1 MATLNLL
8 NYPGLDRQRRR
19 FHRRWTLAAGV
30 ATGSLVA
37 LLLLHWSDQFR
48 LMLQQEQQRIKAQVN
63 AQKLQRQAAEKSKL
77 QQGQEHLQLQHLQQ
91 VAEQH
96 KAWETLNRA
105 LQQEAGHG
113 ALQLLSLQLTSDRL
127 ELQGRAKDLNS
138 MNQARERLSQ
148 VLPWVLSLNRAQFVA
163 DGRGSNPSEAMAERL
178 AAVEFV
184 WHAEWPALRARY
196 EKSGAGLPMG
206 SSEKAPP

>member
-1 MATLNLL
+1 MVTLNLL

-30 ATGSLVA
+30 VTGSLVA
-37 LLLLHWSDQFR
+37 LLVLHWSDQYKLF
-48 LMLQQEQQRIKAQVN
+48 LQQEQQRIKTQVS
-63 AQKLQRQAAEKSKL
+63 AQKLQHQAAEKSKL
-77 QQGQEHLQLQHLQQ
+77 QQGQGHLQLQHLQQ

-96 KAWETLNRA
+96 KAWEALNRA
-105 LQQEAGHG
+105 LQQEAGQG

-127 ELQGRAKDLNS
+127 ELQGRAKDLTS

-148 VLPWVLSLNRAQFVA
+148 DLPWVLSLNRAQFVA
-163 DGRGSNPSEAMAERL
+163 DGRGANPSETQADRL

-184 WHAEWPALRARY
+184 WHAHWPALRARP
-196 EKSGAGLPMG
+196 EKPGAALPSG
-206 SSEKAPP
+206 SSEKASP